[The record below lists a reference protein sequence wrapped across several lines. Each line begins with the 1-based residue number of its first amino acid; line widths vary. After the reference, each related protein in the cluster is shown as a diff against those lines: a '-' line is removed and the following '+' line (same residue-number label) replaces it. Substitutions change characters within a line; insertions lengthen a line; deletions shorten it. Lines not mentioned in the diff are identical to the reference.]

1 MMRRNQ
7 KVQGKAT
14 KKSLAGR
21 ECLTPN
27 DADVELKE
35 DSNRE
40 EILVE
45 ANIPESFDALYE
57 FRDGRECSIE
67 EALADCQQML
77 TDLEDADIVE
87 LEEDSEHDSE
97 DYDELEAELA
107 AYEASLNS
115 SDGEDNL
122 SENF

>member
-1 MMRRNQ
+1 M
-7 KVQGKAT
+7 QGKAT